1 MNNDISLSTTIA
13 GATLDTCIY
22 NASGPLCSTSDEL
35 HAIGKSAAGAIL
47 SKSAT
52 LEERQGNPSPRYVD
66 TKWGS
71 INSMGLPNQGY
82 ELYANLS
89 NELNIYGKPYFMSVS
104 GMSFDENVTIIKNL
118 ADFEHISAIELNLSC
133 PNVPGK
139 PQAGYDFEQSRALLG
154 AVFAVATKPIGVKL
168 PPYFDM
174 PHFEMM
180 ANVLRDFPIA
190 FATCINSIGN
200 GLVIDTSSQSVV
212 IKPKHGFGGIGG
224 DFIKPTAL
232 ANVRKFYTLLDKN
245 VAIIGCGGIKN
256 GMDAFEHILCGASAV
271 QIGTHFMREGTP
283 CFKTIENEL
292 KSIMQEKGYS
302 SIDEFKGKLKDIGN

>member
-1 MNNDISLSTTIA
+1 MANDISLSTIIA
-13 GATLDTCIY
+13 GADLNSCIY
-22 NASGPLCSTSDEL
+22 NASGPLCSTAQEL

-52 LEERQGNPSPRYVD
+52 LEKRQGNPSPRYVD
-66 TKWGS
+66 TSWGS
-71 INSMGLPNQGY
+71 INSMGLPNEGY
-82 ELYANLS
+82 ELYSGLAEELS
-89 NELNIYGKPYFMSVS
+89 TYDKPYFMSVS
-104 GMSFDENVTIIKNL
+104 GMSFEENVTIINEL
-118 ADFEHISAIELNLSC
+118 NNFEHVAAIELNLSC

-139 PQAGYDFEQSRALLG
+139 PQAGYDFEQSRSLLE
-154 AVFAVATKPIGVKL
+154 AVFKVTKKPLGVKL

-180 ANVLRDFPIA
+180 AAVLNDFPIA

-200 GLVIDTSSQSVV
+200 GLVIDTDAESVV

-232 ANVRKFYTLLDKN
+232 ANVRKFYTLLSKD

-283 CFKTIENEL
+283 CFAHIENEL
-292 KSIMQEKGYS
+292 KDIMQEKGYR
-302 SIDEFKGKLKDIGN
+302 SIEDFKGKLKDI